1 MDYLKNHCW
10 CSDSNWGSM
19 YDCQIIVNLSC
30 YEDYDK
36 EDWNNLL
43 TKEIFS
49 QEEYEKWLQEAN
61 MLFKKIYSNPKD
73 YNLSFLDG
81 IIAGK
86 DEQISFRL
94 FKNGDQNT
102 FEVEIDNL
110 TFTNST
116 GEWHNAM
123 IMLTNTI
130 RRLDKEK
137 ENQKIEEARKKLKKY
152 LSEEKK

>member
-1 MDYLKNHCW
+1 MPELK
-10 CSDSNWGSM
+10 
-19 YDCQIIVNLSC
+19 I
-30 YEDYDK
+30 
-36 EDWNNLL
+36 
-43 TKEIFS
+43 
-49 QEEYEKWLQEAN
+49 QEAN
-61 MLFKKIYSNPKD
+61 MLFKKIYSNQKD